1 MLSVKLFLCP
11 CFNLHPESQRLQ
23 QDLEKV
29 QQLEGKITGEL
40 SSLKE
45 RVSTMESELT
55 TYRDLDTLRHTAEE
69 KKKVPQ
75 SVLQRCAAVRHIEKS
90 VAPSWLHTALHYR
103 NFLAYFICSHR
114 YQPHQLTFNIYMLLI
129 KTVFS
134 CTKCGFRL
142 SERMFFLCRDWRRSA
157 CH

>member
-1 MLSVKLFLCP
+1 MPMLTVKLSLCP

-75 SVLQRCAAVRHIEKS
+75 PVLQRCAAV
-90 VAPSWLHTALHYR
+90 
-103 NFLAYFICSHR
+103 
-114 YQPHQLTFNIYMLLI
+114 
-129 KTVFS
+129 
-134 CTKCGFRL
+134 
-142 SERMFFLCRDWRRSA
+142 
-157 CH
+157 